1 MDLPRRKPLNEN
13 ETLDP
18 AEDKKTFPAQW
29 DAPPLTWDEAVRE
42 CKVEL
47 ERARRLVEYLETMTA
62 RFEQEAH
69 SKTGHS
75 PAGSEEE

>member
-1 MDLPRRKPLNEN
+1 MDVSRRKPVAHN

-18 AEDKKTFPAQW
+18 GEDRKKV
-29 DAPPLTWDEAVRE
+29 DAPGATPLTWDEAVRE

-62 RFEQEAH
+62 QFEKQVRSGALW
-69 SKTGHS
+69 
-75 PAGSEEE
+75 PREE

>member
-1 MDLPRRKPLNEN
+1 MDLSRRKPVDHN

-18 AEDKKTFPAQW
+18 GEHRKQAEEAV
-29 DAPPLTWDEAVRE
+29 AAPLTWDEAVRE

-62 RFEQEAH
+62 QFEKHAQA
-69 SKTGHS
+69 GRL
-75 PAGSEEE
+75 GSEEE

>member
-1 MDLPRRKPLNEN
+1 MDLSRRKPLDHN

-18 AEDKKTFPAQW
+18 GEERKETKASGA
-29 DAPPLTWDEAVRE
+29 APLTWDEAVRE

-62 RFEQEAH
+62 QFEKQVQ
-69 SKTGHS
+69 SGTRW
-75 PAGSEEE
+75 PEEE

>member
-1 MDLPRRKPLNEN
+1 MDLSRRKPVAHN

-18 AEDKKTFPAQW
+18 GDHRKETE
-29 DAPPLTWDEAVRE
+29 APVAAPLTWDEAVRE

-62 RFEQEAH
+62 QFEKQAQP
-69 SKTGHS
+69 GHLS
-75 PAGSEEE
+75 SEEE

>member
-1 MDLPRRKPLNEN
+1 MDLSRRKPLDQN

-18 AEDKKTFPAQW
+18 SEDRKDVKTPGA
-29 DAPPLTWDEAVRE
+29 APLTWEEAVRE

-62 RFEQEAH
+62 QFEKQIQ
-69 SKTGHS
+69 SGT
-75 PAGSEEE
+75 PWPEEE